1 VDAKVRYLI
10 ISNHQE
16 KIIMSVNN
24 VNRYRIMPP
33 SASKNPNNQFY
44 QKEPQEQQ
52 EQPSGATGNF
62 DESSFQAPQTQVPV
76 RGIGVDIFGDA
87 PVSANAYLVAEW
99 EKTSATVGE
108 GVRIKAVLNKG
119 IDGVVRVQVIHDCNG
134 QQIWVESVNGF
145 LNKGVVT
152 ASWIAKDKVK
162 DWDKG
167 TYFFTIIGGKAN
179 ATAGNRL
186 KLSGK

>member
-1 VDAKVRYLI
+1 
-10 ISNHQE
+10 
-16 KIIMSVNN
+16 MSVNN
-24 VNRYRIMPP
+24 VNRYRIIPP

-44 QKEPQEQQ
+44 RKEQQQ
-52 EQPSGATGNF
+52 EQPEHSSAATGNF
-62 DESSFQAPQTQVPV
+62 DQSSFQAPQTQVPV

-87 PVSANAYLVAEW
+87 PVSANAYLVADW
-99 EKTSATVGE
+99 EKTSAAVGE
-108 GVRIKAVLNKG
+108 GVRIKAVLNRG
-119 IDGVVRVQVIHDCNG
+119 IDGVVRVQVIHDYNG

-145 LNKGVVT
+145 LNKGVVA
-152 ASWIAKDKVK
+152 ASWITKDNVK

-179 ATAGNRL
+179 ATSGNRL

>member
-1 VDAKVRYLI
+1 
-10 ISNHQE
+10 
-16 KIIMSVNN
+16 MSVNN

-44 QKEPQEQQ
+44 QKEQ
-52 EQPSGATGNF
+52 EQPGGATGNF
-62 DESSFQAPQTQVPV
+62 DQSSFQAPQTQIPV

-87 PVSANAYLVAEW
+87 PVGANSYLVAEW
-99 EKTSATVGE
+99 EKTSASVGE
-108 GVRIKAVLNKG
+108 GVRIKAVLNNG
-119 IDGVVRVQVIHDCNG
+119 IDGVVRVQVIHDCDG

-152 ASWIAKDKVK
+152 ASWVAKDKVK

-167 TYFFTIIGGKAN
+167 SYFFTIIGGKAN
-179 ATAGNRL
+179 ATSGNRL
-186 KLSGK
+186 TLSGK